1 LQLVGI
7 ILFTVYHSN
16 QLETLKIILVHLIKS
31 SPLDNPFTAET
42 ILVQSPGMSQWL
54 KMELAKEFGVAANIQ
69 FPLPATFIW
78 DMFSQVLPDVPKRS
92 AFNKEAMTWKLV
104 TIIPTLLERDEF
116 SPLKQYLSRDNS
128 ALRLFQLAGKIAD
141 IFDGYLVY
149 RPDWIAA
156 WEQAEHVKE
165 IQEEHPWQPILWRHL
180 YQATLASGQSHY
192 HRGNLYHAFI
202 KAVENGNITPSRLPK
217 RLFIFGI
224 TALPPRYLE
233 ALKALGEYID
243 ISLMFANP
251 CQHYWGEIRDQKY
264 LASLRRKP
272 IRLDKGS
279 ETMNVSAH
287 ISIVKGNERLDTKT
301 DAWHIEQVTGNAL
314 LASMGKLGRDNLYL
328 LSQLGLEE
336 HEYFINP
343 PGSGLLHHIQRD
355 ILNLEEH
362 SSDNTV
368 DDSRHKIGLMD
379 DDASVTVHSCHS
391 PIREIEVLYDTLLS
405 WFDQDP
411 QLQARDIIVMVA
423 DINAYSA
430 AIEAVF
436 GNAPYDRYIPFSISD
451 RTTDHESP
459 ILNAFLQ
466 LLSLPQSRCL
476 ASELLELLETPAILQ
491 RFEIS
496 QDEFELARRWVDQAG
511 IRWGLNRQFGQE
523 FGFDISKN
531 NTWQS
536 GIERLL
542 VGYAMADNVDLVN
555 LSGQSYAPFIEVQGM
570 NAELAGKLAH
580 YIETIEH
587 FRLALSEPHSIEEW
601 RHLLATLLDGFFRI
615 GLEDDV
621 ALNAVRETISQLAQ
635 QLDDANYQSEL
646 DADVIRYY
654 FQSKLSTTRVSQRFL
669 AGQVNFCT
677 LMPMRSIP
685 FKMVCLLG
693 MNDGTYPR
701 SNQVDG
707 FDLMHGRS
715 RIGDRSRRDD
725 ERYLF
730 LEAMLSARQRF
741 YISYIGQ
748 SIKDN
753 TERLPSIFVSEL
765 LEYCQQ
771 NYVLEGDEGLASDES
786 AQALA
791 SFLVHHH
798 PMVPYSPQA
807 FSGVCPSYAH
817 EWFPVAQRLE
827 SVSLIESSPLRDCLA
842 EFDSP
847 LIMELKDL
855 QAFWRHPAKYFF
867 NRRLKVALEANRVV
881 VDDLEPFGFDP
892 LESYGFRD
900 ALIGNLVA
908 NQTCESVER
917 LKRIKQAQGSLPSAA
932 FGEIEFESHLEQAR
946 PVALTVAQLT
956 QQPLEDVTFDL
967 TLYPFA
973 DSRPVQLRGWLT
985 QRFAAGMVRY
995 RAGSLRSTDILLGWI
1010 EHVLLNL
1017 ANQQQS
1023 TYLIGYDKKNAVEQV
1038 VFEPISDRQQAQHY
1052 IECLVNYVYQGL
1064 NQPLVYFP
1072 KTALAGIEAKIKSM
1086 DSDAVSKKMQDMYL
1100 GSGMI
1105 AGEGQDL
1112 YFSRLWPELTPE
1124 IEESLLKVAEQIL
1137 MPACVAMK
1145 AES

>member
-1 LQLVGI
+1 M
-7 ILFTVYHSN
+7 FSVYHSN
-16 QLETLKIILVHLIKS
+16 QLETLNILLVHLIKS
-31 SPLDNPFTAET
+31 APLENPFTAET

-54 KMELAKEFGVAANIQ
+54 KMELAKEFGIAANIQ

-78 DMFSQVLPDVPKRS
+78 EMFSQVLPDVPKRS

-104 TIIPTLLERDEF
+104 TMIPTLLDLDEF

-128 ALRLFQLAGKIAD
+128 PLRLFQLAGKIAD

-156 WEQAEHVKE
+156 WERDEPVVE
-165 IQEEHPWQPILWRHL
+165 IQGEHPWQPILWRHL
-180 YQATLASGQSHY
+180 YHATVASGQSHY
-192 HRGNLYHAFI
+192 HRGNLYQAFI
-202 KAVENGNITPSRLPK
+202 EAVENGDVTPSRLPK

-251 CQHYWGEIRDQKY
+251 CQHYWGEIRDHKY

-272 IRLDKGS
+272 INLVKGS
-279 ETMNVSAH
+279 AGIQVAAE
-287 ISIVKGNERLDTKT
+287 ISIVKGSSSLDDTT
-301 DAWHIEQVTGNAL
+301 DVLHIEQVTGNSL

-343 PGSGLLHHIQRD
+343 PSLGLLHHIQRD

-362 SSDNTV
+362 TRDNVV
-368 DDSRHKIGLMD
+368 DNSRHKTGLID
-379 DDASVTVHSCHS
+379 QDSSVSFHSCHS
-391 PIREIEVLYDTLLS
+391 PIREIEVLYDAMLS

-411 QLQARDIIVMVA
+411 ELQARDIIVMVA

-476 ASELLELLETPAILQ
+476 ASELLELLETPSILQ
-491 RFEIS
+491 RFDIS
-496 QDEFELARRWVDQAG
+496 QDEFERARRWVDQTG
-511 IRWGLNRQFGQE
+511 IRWGLNRQSGQE
-523 FGFDISKN
+523 LGFDISEN

-542 VGYAMADNVDLVN
+542 VGYAMADDVDLIH
-555 LSGQSYAPFIEVQGM
+555 LSGQSYAPFIEIQGM
-570 NAELAGKLAH
+570 GAELAGKLAH
-580 YIETIEH
+580 YIESIEH
-587 FRLALSEPHSIEEW
+587 FRLALSGSHSIDEW
-601 RHLLATLLDGFFRI
+601 RHILTALLDGFFHI

-635 QLDDANYQSEL
+635 HLDDADYRSEL
-646 DADVIRYY
+646 DSEVIRYY
-654 FQSKLSTTRVSQRFL
+654 FQSKLSTTRISQRFL

-685 FKMVCLLG
+685 FKVVCLLG

-701 SNQVDG
+701 SNPVDG

-741 YISYIGQ
+741 YVSYIGQ

-771 NYVLEGDEGLASDES
+771 NYVLNGDEELASDDS
-786 AQALA
+786 AQRLA
-791 SFLVHHH
+791 AFLVQHH

-807 FSGVCPSYAH
+807 FSGAFPSYAH

-827 SVSLIESSPLRDCLA
+827 SFFPLESSRPLRDCLA
-842 EFDSP
+842 EFESP
-847 LIMELKDL
+847 LIMDLSEL

-867 NRRLKVALEANRVV
+867 NRRLKVAFEANRVV
-881 VDDLEPFGFDP
+881 VDDLEPFGFDS
-892 LESYGFRD
+892 LASYGFRE
-900 ALIGNLVA
+900 ALIGNLVV
-908 NQTCESVER
+908 NQTRESVDR
-917 LKRIKQAQGSLPSAA
+917 LKQIKQAQGTLPSAA
-932 FGEIEFESHLEQAR
+932 FGDIEFENHLDQAR
-946 PVALTVAQLT
+946 PIAQKVAQLT
-956 QQPLEDVTFDL
+956 QQPLDDIAVDL
-967 TLYPFA
+967 TLYPFG

-985 QRFAAGMVRY
+985 QRYQTGMLRY
-995 RAGSLRSTDILLGWI
+995 RAGSLRSTDILQGWI

-1017 ANQQQS
+1017 AHQQQS

-1038 VFEPISDRQQAQHY
+1038 VFEPISDRQQAHHY
-1052 IECLVNYVYQGL
+1052 IECLVNYVYSGL
-1064 NQPLVYFP
+1064 NQPLAYFP
-1072 KTALAGIEAKIKSM
+1072 KTALAGIEASMKSM
-1086 DSDAVSKKMQDMYL
+1086 DNDAVRKKIQDGYL
-1100 GSGMI
+1100 GSGVTT
-1105 AGEGQDL
+1105 GEGQDV
-1112 YFSRLWPELTPE
+1112 YFSRLWPQLTPE
-1124 IEESLLKVAEQIL
+1124 MEDNLLEIANQVL
-1137 MPACVAMK
+1137 MPACLAMK
-1145 AES
+1145 TLEQ